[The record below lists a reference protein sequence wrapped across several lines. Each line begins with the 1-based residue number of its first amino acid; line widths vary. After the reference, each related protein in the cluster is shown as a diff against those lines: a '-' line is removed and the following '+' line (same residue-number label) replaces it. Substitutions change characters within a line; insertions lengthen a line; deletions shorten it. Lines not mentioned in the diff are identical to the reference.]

1 MSEKP
6 EKVYQGVRVKWTV
19 KDMLKFYREQAASG
33 ARLKTAYLE
42 MKELYASSAPGVR
55 ADAPPAAATAGTPSC
70 ALQPRSAAPPV
81 PEGGSIQMP
90 PCAFS
95 GAQAPFGEAL
105 GSSFDPCPRAAAG
118 YCGPLPPCSPPP
130 WNHGLSSDVD
140 FYGHGITREGER
152 QASCP
157 PLDPLTFCAS
167 SDLLSFSP
175 QDSFSSSS
183 SSCFDSPPRM
193 GPCFSPAD
201 FYHYPHFEPP
211 QDCEAACWQQESL
224 PAPEYTTYYPPTD
237 YPYICPPE
245 DPYWRRD

>member
-1 MSEKP
+1 M
-6 EKVYQGVRVKWTV
+6 WTPPTP
-19 KDMLKFYREQAASG
+19 LF
-33 ARLKTAYLE
+33 KTAVCSRSTSSPHFL
-42 MKELYASSAPGVR
+42 LPSSAGVR

-70 ALQPRSAAPPV
+70 ALQPRSAALPV

-152 QASCP
+152 QVR
-157 PLDPLTFCAS
+157 LLTHSGWGFC
-167 SDLLSFSP
+167 
-175 QDSFSSSS
+175 
-183 SSCFDSPPRM
+183 
-193 GPCFSPAD
+193 SPA
-201 FYHYPHFEPP
+201 
-211 QDCEAACWQQESL
+211 
-224 PAPEYTTYYPPTD
+224 PT
-237 YPYICPPE
+237 
-245 DPYWRRD
+245 